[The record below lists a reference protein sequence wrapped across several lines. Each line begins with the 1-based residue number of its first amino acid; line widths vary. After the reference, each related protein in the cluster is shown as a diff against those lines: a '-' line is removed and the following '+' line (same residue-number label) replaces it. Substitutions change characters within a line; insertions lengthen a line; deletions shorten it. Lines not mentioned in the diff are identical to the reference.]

1 MSSDSDPLADPRL
14 ESMVSAM
21 ERDLPWIPADQVET
35 PVAVVDLRRVAA
47 NAHNTV
53 QRLAAHGLAWRPHV
67 KTHKSREMTR
77 LQLAAGAQGLT
88 VATLREAEV
97 MADLCQDLLLAHPPV
112 PGRVRIER
120 LAALLSQGNLTVA
133 VDSSL
138 SVDTLRA
145 AARDAGVPAPGA
157 VEVDVGMG
165 RAGVPA
171 PEAAVRLALDLAEG
185 VGTSFRGILFY
196 PGHIRG
202 GADPATEMRR
212 VSDRVNRMVEALEAV
227 GLTPE
232 MVSGGSTPTLHLSHL
247 VEASTEVRA
256 GTCIFHDRDSVST
269 DAGDEEDLAYWIL
282 STVVSDAVPG
292 QVVVDAGSKA
302 LAKESFRG
310 DGPGYG
316 RLMDQPGVLV
326 DRLSEEHGILD
337 LAEGEWRPAL
347 GDRVRIIPNHV
358 CVSVNL
364 QDRLLAVDDDRSGYR
379 IIALEAR
386 GRLPW
391 INPQH

>member
-1 MSSDSDPLADPRL
+1 MKTDSLSDQRLA
-14 ESMVSAM
+14 STVTAM
-21 ERDLPWIPADQVET
+21 ERDLPRIPLDQVET
-35 PVAVVDLRRVAA
+35 PVAVVDLRRAAA

-53 QRLAAHGLAWRPHV
+53 ERLAAHGLAWRPHV
-67 KTHKSREMTR
+67 KTHKSRFMTR
-77 LQLAAGAQGLT
+77 LQLAAGARGLT

-97 MADLCQDLLLAHPPV
+97 MADLSHDLLLAHPPV
-112 PGRVRIER
+112 PGRVRMER
-120 LAALLSQGNLTVA
+120 LAGALVTGNLTVA
-133 VDSSL
+133 VDSPL
-138 SVDTLRA
+138 SIRTLRA
-145 AARDAGVPAPGA
+145 AAREAGVTAPGA

-165 RAGVPA
+165 RAGVPT
-171 PEAAVRLALDLAEG
+171 PEHAIRLAADLSEG
-185 VGTSFRGILFY
+185 EGTSFRGILFY

-202 GADPATEMRR
+202 GEDPETEMRQVSAR
-212 VSDRVNRMVEALEAV
+212 VDRIVEALTAA
-227 GLTPE
+227 GLAPQ

-269 DAGDEEDLAYWIL
+269 AAGREEDLAYWIL

-302 LAKESFRG
+302 LAKEGFRG
-310 DGPGYG
+310 GAPGFG
-316 RLMDQPGVLV
+316 RLLDHPEILV

-337 LAEGEWRPAL
+337 LDEGGWRPSL
-347 GDRVRIIPNHV
+347 GQRVRILPNHV

-364 QDRLLAVDDDRSGYR
+364 QDRLLAVDHEDDGFRVIS
-379 IIALEAR
+379 LEAR

-391 INPQH
+391 QSPSI